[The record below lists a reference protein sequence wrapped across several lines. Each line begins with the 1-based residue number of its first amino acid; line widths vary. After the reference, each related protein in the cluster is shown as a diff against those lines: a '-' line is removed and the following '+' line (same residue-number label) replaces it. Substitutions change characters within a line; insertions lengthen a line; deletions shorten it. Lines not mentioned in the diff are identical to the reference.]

1 MGKLT
6 DIKGDDS
13 TLLCNHNTKTFV
25 TLTCTYE
32 WMSLAASSFSSG
44 LRRCLQYSKTSRFL
58 YVLPVST
65 LRGLVI
71 GDAKEVSWEEDFCT
85 GVVRICAWEMAEV
98 EKVVLAV
105 IEAGV
110 VVEETVE
117 TGLVALLLALVKA
130 VVVTGL
136 ALVSVLVFTV
146 LLTLFHAP

>member
-1 MGKLT
+1 
-6 DIKGDDS
+6 
-13 TLLCNHNTKTFV
+13 
-25 TLTCTYE
+25 
-32 WMSLAASSFSSG
+32 MSLAASSFSSG
-44 LRRCLQYSKTSRFL
+44 LLRFLQYSKTSRFL
-58 YVLPVST
+58 YVLPVSK

-98 EKVVLAV
+98 EEVEVVIVVAV

-110 VVEETVE
+110 VEEETVE
-117 TGLVALLLALVKA
+117 TGLLALLLA

-146 LLTLFHAP
+146 LLTLFRAP

>member
-1 MGKLT
+1 
-6 DIKGDDS
+6 
-13 TLLCNHNTKTFV
+13 
-25 TLTCTYE
+25 
-32 WMSLAASSFSSG
+32 MSLAASSFSSG
-44 LRRCLQYSKTSRFL
+44 LLRFLQYSKTSRFL
-58 YVLPVST
+58 YVLPVSK

-98 EKVVLAV
+98 EEVEVVIVVAV

-110 VVEETVE
+110 VEEETVE
-117 TGLVALLLALVKA
+117 TGLVAWLLALVNA

-146 LLTLFHAP
+146 LLTLFSAP